1 MRNHRGVAQRLDG
14 VSLSLIRQVFE
25 KAPPD
30 AINLGLGEPAF
41 ATAPEIVDAALI
53 VLETEPL
60 GYTFN
65 GGILELRELIAQRA
79 PGNHT
84 ADSVCVTVGANG
96 GLLGSMLVS
105 VDAGDEVLVPDPG
118 FPTYEAI
125 TSLAGAHPV
134 CYPMSADDSFRFS
147 VDALEKLITK
157 KTRAVVIN
165 SPSNPTGHIIPDSE
179 LKGLATLADAHDLMV
194 ISDEVYHEFYYGERC
209 PSFLDVSGRGLV
221 VNSLSK
227 TEAMTGWRIGW
238 TVGPPEFISAI
249 TAVNQHSVTC
259 APTLSQ
265 RVALRALGAS
275 AEERAAGTRADF
287 AQRRRLMLE
296 MIDDQLGLPRI
307 EPEGS
312 FFVLL
317 EAAPSGDSLELA
329 LDILDKTNVITIPG
343 AAFGEE
349 SSRFLRLS
357 FGATEACIFEGLQ
370 RLGGYF

>member
-1 MRNHRGVAQRLDG
+1 VRNRRGVARRLDG

-30 AINLGLGEPAF
+30 AINLGLGEPTF
-41 ATAPEIVDAALI
+41 ATAPEIVDTART
-53 VLETEPL
+53 VLGTEPL

-65 GGILELRELIAQRA
+65 GGILELRELIARRT

-96 GLLGSMLVS
+96 GLLGSMLAS
-105 VDAGDEVLVPDPG
+105 VDTGDEVLVPDPG

-134 CYPMSADDSFRFS
+134 RYPMSADDGFRFS
-147 VDALEKLITK
+147 ADTLATSITK

-165 SPSNPTGHIIPDSE
+165 SPSNPTGRIIPESE
-179 LKGLATLADAHDLMV
+179 LKELAILADAHDLMV
-194 ISDEVYHEFYYGERC
+194 ISDEVYHEFHYGEPC
-209 PSFLDVSGRGLV
+209 PSFFDVSNRGLV

-227 TEAMTGWRIGW
+227 TEAMTGWRVGW
-238 TVGPPEFISAI
+238 TVGPPEFIDAI

-265 RVALRALGAS
+265 RAALRALGDG
-275 AEERAAGTRADF
+275 AEGRAAGIRADF
-287 AQRRRLMLE
+287 DRRRRLMLE
-296 MIDDQLGLPRI
+296 IIDEQLGLPRVD
-307 EPEGS
+307 PEGA

-343 AAFGEE
+343 VAFGEE
-349 SSRFLRLS
+349 ASRFLRLS
-357 FGATEACIFEGLQ
+357 FAANEACISEGLR
-370 RLGGYF
+370 RLAGYF

>member
-1 MRNHRGVAQRLDG
+1 M
-14 VSLSLIRQVFE
+14 
-25 KAPPD
+25 
-30 AINLGLGEPAF
+30 
-41 ATAPEIVDAALI
+41 
-53 VLETEPL
+53 
-60 GYTFN
+60 
-65 GGILELRELIAQRA
+65 
-79 PGNHT
+79 
-84 ADSVCVTVGANG
+84 
-96 GLLGSMLVS
+96 
-105 VDAGDEVLVPDPG
+105 
-118 FPTYEAI
+118 
-125 TSLAGAHPV
+125 
-134 CYPMSADDSFRFS
+134 
-147 VDALEKLITK
+147 
-157 KTRAVVIN
+157 
-165 SPSNPTGHIIPDSE
+165 
-179 LKGLATLADAHDLMV
+179 
-194 ISDEVYHEFYYGERC
+194 
-209 PSFLDVSGRGLV
+209 
-221 VNSLSK
+221 NSLSK

-265 RVALRALGAS
+265 RVALRALGGS

-307 EPEGS
+307 EPEGA